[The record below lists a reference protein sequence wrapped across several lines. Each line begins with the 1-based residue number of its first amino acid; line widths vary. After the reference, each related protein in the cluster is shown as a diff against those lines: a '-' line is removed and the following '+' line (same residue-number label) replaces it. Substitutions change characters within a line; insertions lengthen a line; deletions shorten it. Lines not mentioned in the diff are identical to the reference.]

1 MMGRM
6 MGRGNA
12 SASNMLISL
21 GLSAEDG
28 GEDFGSNVIV
38 ILSEAKDL
46 MPVVSGD

>member
-1 MMGRM
+1 M

-12 SASNMLISL
+12 SEDKPMKQLDFLAQ
-21 GLSAEDG
+21 DG